1 MRGGCVLPGD
11 SYPNWLSFNCDGSS
25 VIFKAPQVE
34 EHNLKSLMC
43 IASSTADNIT
53 PDGLKNVLV
62 KNYTKATIQIYKS
75 ETLASFKDEEK
86 QNVVSSIEPGNKVEV
101 IFVFGDGFIAKETAI
116 YLVYEESIGKKLELY
131 REPDLNI
138 IAVGVD
144 ENECSAKRI
153 CTEEDPTDDFNQ
165 NKMKKKKKE
174 KKKKKKGK
182 FHWN

>member
-1 MRGGCVLPGD
+1 MRGGCALPGD

-43 IASSTADNIT
+43 IATADNIT

-75 ETLASFKDEEK
+75 ETIASFKDEEM

-101 IFVFGDGFIAKETAI
+101 VFVFGDGCIAKKTTI
-116 YLVYEESIGKKLELY
+116 YLVYEESFGKKLELY
-131 REPDLNI
+131 RVPDSNI
-138 IAVGVD
+138 ISVSVD
-144 ENECSAKRI
+144 END
-153 CTEEDPTDDFNQ
+153 TQEEPTGYFNQ

>member
-1 MRGGCVLPGD
+1 
-11 SYPNWLSFNCDGSS
+11 
-25 VIFKAPQVE
+25 
-34 EHNLKSLMC
+34 
-43 IASSTADNIT
+43 
-53 PDGLKNVLV
+53 V

-86 QNVVSSIEPGNKVEV
+86 KNVVSSIEPGNKVEV
-101 IFVFGDGFIAKETAI
+101 VVVFRDGFIAKETTI

-131 REPDLNI
+131 REPDSNI